1 MEFVQAQ
8 FSLKYEP
15 QIKIRRSLNDIE
27 DCLQGHYGIPQS
39 MPIPDDFAAE
49 APRIIINSINGHS
62 QINFSQISVDFTV
75 NFDGEYRT
83 DFDLTKSYIL
93 ERLKLLKNL
102 LSKIGISKYCY
113 CGLSYN
119 IHLDTK
125 GKSNIDYIADKLG
138 IDTDNSIYEASRRIA
153 YVFENKYF
161 VNHQIGTYKEYQ
173 SKGISIPNLM
183 DFSNST
189 LVDEGVSLSID
200 VNNRY
205 QYLNKAETSPI
216 DDFDGIISKVYL
228 LIDESLKKW
237 G

>member
-15 QIKIRRSLNDIE
+15 QVKIRRSLNDIE

-39 MPIPDDFAAE
+39 MPIPDDFAAD
-49 APRIIINSINGHS
+49 APRIIINSLNGHS

-75 NFDGEYRT
+75 NFDGDYRN
-83 DFDLTKSYIL
+83 DFDLTKNYIL
-93 ERLKLLKNL
+93 ERLALLKNL
-102 LSKIGISKYCY
+102 LHKIGISKYY
-113 CGLSYN
+113 FCGLSYN

-125 GKSNIDYIADKLG
+125 DKSSIEYVSDKLG
-138 IDTDNSIYEASRRIA
+138 IETDKSIYEASRRIA
-153 YVFENKYF
+153 YVVEDKFF
-161 VNHQIGTYKEYQ
+161 VNQQIGTYKEYQ

-189 LVDEGVSLSID
+189 LVDEGVSLSLD

-205 QYLNKAETSPI
+205 QYLITAEAVHMEGF
-216 DDFDGIISKVYL
+216 DDIIEKVYM
-228 LIDESLKKW
+228 LIGESLKKW